1 MSATPLPL
9 YEQVKAHVL
18 ARIRSGEW
26 RPGARVPSEHELVR
40 ELRVSRMTANRALR
54 ELMRSGVLSR
64 VAGVGTFVADFRA
77 AGHPLQIRNIAEEI
91 ASRGHTHRAEVVTLE
106 RTEPTAEVRA
116 RLALSRHESHVFHS
130 LLVHY
135 EQDRPL
141 QVEDRYVNPTL
152 APDYLQAQFASV
164 TPYEYLM
171 EVAPLQRVEHTVR
184 AVMPKAA
191 IARRLELAADE
202 PALLIERV
210 TWSRGDRAS
219 FALLYHPG
227 STFEL
232 RGGFDA

>member
-1 MSATPLPL
+1 MSAIPLPL

-18 ARIRSGEW
+18 TRIRSGEW

-40 ELRVSRMTANRALR
+40 ELGVSRMTANRALR

-91 ASRGHTHRAEVVTLE
+91 ESRGHRHRAEVIRLE
-106 RTEPTAEVRA
+106 PVEPDAEVRA
-116 RLALSRHESHVFHS
+116 RLALTRDEHHVFHS
-130 LLVHY
+130 LLVHF
-135 EQDRPL
+135 EQDKPL
-141 QVEDRYVNPTL
+141 QVEDRYVNPRL
-152 APDYLQAQFASV
+152 APDYLHAEFARL

-184 AVMPKAA
+184 AMMPGPDVATL
-191 IARRLELAADE
+191 LELAAAE

-210 TWSRGDRAS
+210 TWSRGSRAS
-219 FALLYHPG
+219 FARLYHPG

>member
-1 MSATPLPL
+1 MNAAPLPL

-64 VAGVGTFVADFRA
+64 VAGVGTFVADFKA

-91 ASRGHTHRAEVVTLE
+91 RSRGHAHRADVVTLE
-106 RTEPTAEVRA
+106 RAEATADVRA
-116 RLALSRHESHVFHS
+116 RLALLRMETHVYHS
-130 LLVHY
+130 VHVHY

-152 APDYLQAQFASV
+152 APDYLTAQFARV

-184 AVMPKAA
+184 AVMPEPA
-191 IARRLELAADE
+191 IIRLLELPSTE

-210 TWSRGDRAS
+210 TWSRGSRAS
-219 FALLYHPG
+219 YALLYHPG

>member
-1 MSATPLPL
+1 VTAAPLPL
-9 YEQVKAHVL
+9 YEQVKDHVL
-18 ARIRSGEW
+18 TRIRSGEW

-64 VAGVGTFVADFRA
+64 VAGVGTFVADFKA

-91 ASRGHTHRAEVVTLE
+91 RSRGHSHRAQVVTLE
-106 RTEPTAEVRA
+106 RIEANADVRA
-116 RLALSRHESHVFHS
+116 RLALSRLETHVYHS
-130 LLVHY
+130 VLVHY

-141 QVEDRYVNPTL
+141 QVEDRYVNPTV
-152 APDYLQAQFASV
+152 APDYLKAQFASV

-184 AVMPKAA
+184 AVLPDAA
-191 IARRLELAADE
+191 IARRLELAPGD

-210 TWSRGDRAS
+210 TFSRGNRAS
-219 FALLYHPG
+219 YALLYHPG
-227 STFEL
+227 SSFEL

>member
-54 ELMRSGVLSR
+54 ELMRSGILSR
-64 VAGVGTFVADFRA
+64 VAGVGTFVADFKA

-91 ASRGHTHRAEVVTLE
+91 RSRGHSHRAEVLTLE
-106 RTEPTAEVRA
+106 RAPASDDVRA
-116 RLALSRHESHVFHS
+116 RLGLSRMETHVYHS
-130 LLVHY
+130 LLVHF

-141 QVEDRYVNPTL
+141 QVEDRYVNPTV
-152 APDYLQAQFASV
+152 APDYLTAQLGSM

-184 AVMPKAA
+184 AVMPAA
-191 IARRLELAADE
+191 PIARLLELAADE

-210 TWSRGDRAS
+210 TFSRGNRAS

>member
-1 MSATPLPL
+1 MSVVPLPL

-18 ARIRSGEW
+18 SRIRSGEW

-54 ELMRSGVLSR
+54 ELMRSGILSR
-64 VAGVGTFVADFRA
+64 IAGVGTFVADFKA

-91 ASRGHTHRAEVVTLE
+91 QSRGHKHRAQVLTLE
-106 RTEPTAEVRA
+106 RVEPSEEVRA
-116 RLALSRHESHVFHS
+116 RLALSRQERHVFHS
-130 LLVHY
+130 VLVHF

-141 QVEDRYVNPTL
+141 QVEDRFVNPTL
-152 APDYLQAQFASV
+152 APEYLQAPLASQ

-184 AVMPKAA
+184 AVVPAA
-191 IARRLELAADE
+191 RIAKLLELGSGE

-210 TWSRGDRAS
+210 TFSRGSRAS
-219 FALLYHPG
+219 FAFLYHPG